1 MCGVI
6 GYVGTKPCAGLI
18 FEGLQRL
25 EYRGYDSAGI
35 SMISNGEIALVKSE
49 GKLSA
54 LQPHLG
60 KLPADG
66 TTGMGHTRWATHG
79 APTTTNAHPHTL
91 GDLALIHNGIIENY
105 QELKEELQ
113 AKGAVFK
120 SETDTEVA
128 LQLLHFQLKQ
138 TPEMKEA
145 LLKVAARLRGAYAL
159 GVMSAR
165 DPGSLYLVKMGSP
178 VVVGIGEGE
187 NYFASDALALLPLT
201 KVALFLNDGEM
212 AHLTSNAVK
221 VWDFAGKALQRQGAQ
236 LNWTAASAEKQG
248 YRHYMLKEIH
258 EQPAVIANTISRLAD
273 MKAQSF
279 KLSEFE
285 LDGIDLKAV
294 KSIVLVA
301 CGTAHYASLLGRYI
315 LEDVAGIPVN
325 AELASEFRY
334 RNPYLDKSTL
344 VIAITQSG
352 ETADTLACVKH
363 AREKGCQVY
372 SICNVRFSSIPRSS
386 MGTLYMEAGPEIGV
400 ASTKA
405 FTSMVLCQYL
415 LALVM
420 AERRGTLS
428 VKTRDAAFAAMRNLP
443 ALVDRAVNSAGIVED
458 VANRYYEVKNMLFL
472 GRGHSFAVAYE
483 GALKLKEISYI
494 HAEGYAG
501 GELKHGPIALVDRHM
516 PILALAPRD
525 KHYEKMISNVE
536 EVRAREGQII
546 GVGDNDD
553 KRFRELSQDYIPCP
567 QSSDGAL
574 QAILSMIPLQFLAYY
589 IAVKRGTDVDQP
601 RNLAKSVTVE

>member
-6 GYVGTKPCAGLI
+6 GYVGLKPCVSLI

-35 SMISNGEIALVKSE
+35 SVVSEGEIVLVKSE
-49 GKLSA
+49 GKLTA
-54 LQPHLG
+54 LQPHLS
-60 KLPADG
+60 KLPA
-66 TTGMGHTRWATHG
+66 TATIGMGHTRWATHG
-79 APTTTNAHPHTL
+79 APNTVNAHPHIL

-105 QELKEELQ
+105 QELKEELI
-113 AKGAVFK
+113 AKGAEFK

-128 LQLLHFQLKQ
+128 LQLLHYQLKQ
-138 TPEMKEA
+138 TPDMNEA
-145 LLKVAARLRGAYAL
+145 LLKVTARLRGAYAL
-159 GVMSAR
+159 GVMSAK

-201 KVALFLNDGEM
+201 KTALFLNDGEL
-212 AHLTSNAVK
+212 AKITATEVK
-221 VWDFAGKALQRQGAQ
+221 VWDFNGKALQRHGSL

-248 YRHYMLKEIH
+248 FRHYMLKEIH
-258 EQPAVIANTISRLAD
+258 EQPAVISNTIARLVD
-273 MKAQSF
+273 LKGQSF
-279 KLSEFE
+279 NLKEFE
-285 LDGIDLKAV
+285 LDGIDLKSV

-315 LEDVAGIPVN
+315 LEEVAGIPVN

-344 VIAITQSG
+344 VIGVTQSG

-405 FTSMVLCQYL
+405 FTSMVLCQYI
-415 LALVM
+415 LALVI
-420 AERRGTLS
+420 AERRGFLS
-428 VKTRDAAFAAMRNLP
+428 VKTRDAAFSAMRNLP
-443 ALVDRAVNSAGIVED
+443 AQVDRAVNSAGLVED
-458 VANRYYEVKNMLFL
+458 VANRYYESKNMLFL
-472 GRGHSFAVAYE
+472 GRGHSFPVAYE
-483 GALKLKEISYI
+483 GALKLKEVSYI

-516 PILALAPRD
+516 PIVAIAPKD

-536 EVRAREGQII
+536 EVRAREGIII
-546 GVGDNDD
+546 GIGDNDD
-553 KRFRELSQDYIPCP
+553 KRFRDMSHDYIPCP
-567 QSSDGAL
+567 QSTDGAL

-589 IAVKRGTDVDQP
+589 VAVKRGTDVDQP